1 MLSSRKI
8 EAKIQTCTL
17 QQFTAVNWMWNVFLL
32 CSFVNVASAVLLP
45 LKVMS
50 SPIDKANKSLLIKN
64 SLADRKSNLED
75 LGLTNYSFIQEYL
88 SEKASLSDLSDLV
101 SSKDNLPV
109 LMSNN
114 IDELIAKKEFLL
126 NKQSEIKVS
135 KITDFSFGEQNL
147 NLNAYKHLPHL
158 VSKQTKLSILIL
170 NKIDKLLDEKKFLAE
185 ATIENDPSEITNP
198 YFDGEN
204 LKQKEHLSVKN
215 PISQQTKLSMLIS
228 NLRSNK
234 ANQLL
239 INRKKADVNATVE
252 ASLINDSS
260 SQQQY
265 LKAQASPSPLDSQPV
280 NPPVSSELQRLQQ
293 DFLIPIPPSLSS
305 KEISV
310 VVAPGASISTPI
322 GFGAS
327 FGQIYGGVGFQ
338 SRTRFRQRADA
349 GLSLG
354 AGLGD
359 PQKFLGLDAT
369 VSVLSL
375 TGNDAFDR
383 GGISFKIHRSLP
395 ENFAIAV
402 GFENAIGWGFTDA
415 GSSVYG
421 VVSKFF
427 QLKDNTD
434 EPFSQLTLS
443 LGLGGGRFR
452 SENDIINGVDS
463 VGVFSSIG
471 VRVIEP
477 MSLVAEWSG
486 QDLNMG
492 VSLIPF
498 RNLPLTINLA
508 GADLTGNAG
517 DGARFIMSI
526 GYNYFFSR

>member
-1 MLSSRKI
+1 
-8 EAKIQTCTL
+8 
-17 QQFTAVNWMWNVFLL
+17 
-32 CSFVNVASAVLLP
+32 
-45 LKVMS
+45 
-50 SPIDKANKSLLIKN
+50 
-64 SLADRKSNLED
+64 
-75 LGLTNYSFIQEYL
+75 
-88 SEKASLSDLSDLV
+88 
-101 SSKDNLPV
+101 
-109 LMSNN
+109 MSNK
-114 IDELIAKKEFLL
+114 IDELIVEKEFLL

-135 KITDFSFGEQNL
+135 KTTNFSFGDHNL
-147 NLNAYKHLPHL
+147 NLNSYKLLPHL
-158 VSKQTKLSILIL
+158 VSKQTKLSISIL

-185 ATIENDPSEITNP
+185 ATIEKDSSEIANS
-198 YFDGEN
+198 YFEKEN
-204 LKQKEHLSVKN
+204 LQQKDQSSIQN
-215 PISQQTKLSMLIS
+215 SISQQTKLSILIS

-239 INRKKADVNATVE
+239 IDRNKAEANAAVE
-252 ASLINDSS
+252 VSQRNDSS
-260 SQQQY
+260 SEQEY
-265 LKAQASPSPLDSQPV
+265 LKAQASPPSLDSQPV
-280 NPPVSSELQRLQQ
+280 NSSVTSELQRLQQ
-293 DFLIPIPPSLSS
+293 DFLIQIPPSLSS
-305 KEISV
+305 KEVSV

-327 FGQIYGGVGFQ
+327 FGQIYGGAGFQ
-338 SRTRFRQRADA
+338 ARTRFRQRADG

-359 PQKFLGLDAT
+359 PRKFLGVDAT

-402 GFENAIGWGFTDA
+402 GVENAIGWGFTDA

-427 QLKDNTD
+427 HLKDNTD

-526 GYNYFFSR
+526 GYNYFFPR